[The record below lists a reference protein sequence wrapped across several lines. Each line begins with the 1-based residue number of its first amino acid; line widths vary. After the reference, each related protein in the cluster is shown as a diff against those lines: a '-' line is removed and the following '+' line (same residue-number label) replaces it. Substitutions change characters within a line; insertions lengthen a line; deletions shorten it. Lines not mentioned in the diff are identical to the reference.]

1 MKKRNNNRFLLFLGT
16 IALALGFGVTL
27 KQKDINRV
35 GAAPIPARTELFL
48 KPNDN
53 WLMDNSGVAVR
64 FAAYFF
70 IVGGEDAWT
79 DLVAEPGVYNI
90 YKTTSPA
97 QEYDKVIFTR
107 MKGDELD
114 NNWENKI
121 NQTGDLEFDGT
132 NNLFVLSHDT
142 WDGQTTSWIFYDP
155 ADHPLPVPIP
165 SGTEFRVT
173 HSSAWF
179 GTAHHLAAYYFRAG
193 ENAWVSGSEVRTNLW
208 KTIAP
213 TPANPND
220 EWDKVIFVAMPQEQ
234 NKWDGNPKQTPNLI
248 WDGVSNLYD
257 ITSEYWVTYLPTTP
271 LPEGIDRN
279 HVRLW
284 IDRGGHYDTTDY
296 MYVLNIGEH
305 NYTPS
310 GYTKALVFETDG
322 IYFPYFDLPVAG
334 LSGSNIE
341 IIIVNSHTEH
351 TIDTIGTVPFIAGD
365 NNKLWRVGRNAD
377 NSDFEVTK
385 GALIGRVYASFLA
398 KVLEGYLTC
407 DANTDNGYMAF
418 GQIDANFIPR
428 TTDGEGKEV
437 WNVEGSLGGIMIK
450 DYENEA
456 NYLTG
461 ERETEA
467 NTDAYAKYMRMQ
479 TLFLANGGTLGGA
492 PERVIPVAQ
501 SSNNLIMLF
510 GIMFAFGLIGFI
522 AYKKKR
528 A

>member
-16 IALALGFGVTL
+16 IALALGFGETL

-35 GAAPIPARTELFL
+35 GAAQIPAGTELYL
-48 KPNDN
+48 RPNDN
-53 WLMDNSGVAVR
+53 WLMDNAR

-70 IVGGEDAWT
+70 LDSDENEYEWT
-79 DLVAEPGVYNI
+79 DLVAEPGVHKI

-97 QEYDKVIFTR
+97 TPYDKVIFTR
-107 MKGDELD
+107 MNGAEPE
-114 NNWENKI
+114 NNWNNKW
-121 NQTGDLEFDGT
+121 NQSQDLEFPTDGR
-132 NNLFVLSHDT
+132 NMFVINEGAWGGGEVIGDWS
-142 WDGQTTSWIFYDP
+142 SY
-155 ADHPLPVPIP
+155 LPVIIDP
-165 SGTEFRVT
+165 
-173 HSSAWF
+173 
-179 GTAHHLAAYYFRAG
+179 
-193 ENAWVSGSEVRTNLW
+193 
-208 KTIAP
+208 
-213 TPANPND
+213 
-220 EWDKVIFVAMPQEQ
+220 
-234 NKWDGNPKQTPNLI
+234 
-248 WDGVSNLYD
+248 
-257 ITSEYWVTYLPTTP
+257 P

-310 GYTKALVFETDG
+310 GYTKALVFGTDG
-322 IYFPYFDLPVAG
+322 IYFPYFDLPSAG
-334 LSGSNIE
+334 LSGANIE
-341 IIIVNSHTEH
+341 IFVIYSGSNNLIA
-351 TIDTIGTVPFIAGD
+351 TIGTVPFIAGD
-365 NNKLWRVGRNAD
+365 NNKLWRVGRNAED
-377 NSDFEVTK
+377 TGFEVTK
-385 GALIGRVYASFLA
+385 GALIGRVYASFVA

-418 GQIDANFIPR
+418 GQVDANFIPR

-437 WNVEGSLGGIMIK
+437 WDVEGRLSGIMIK